1 MKLIRTA
8 ALLLLLA
15 APAQLAPTSVAVR
28 HMDVVIVHGEN
39 DPLDAPLTADLG
51 ARPDL

>member
-1 MKLIRTA
+1 MTLIRTI
-8 ALLLLLA
+8 ALLLFLA

-28 HMDVVIVHGEN
+28 HVDVVIAQGEN

-51 ARPDL
+51 ALLAL